1 MVVIFHGGEAMKA
14 GEARGIYSSV
24 LKSYNQQKFKLAK
37 QKNELKERM
46 ESTPDS
52 KTLYADE
59 AATLELKYN
68 AVAEKQ
74 DEYQSYVNQLME
86 QWQSKFDS
94 VVAKQQEEAAKDYGE
109 EMGKIM
115 TVARRI
121 MHGDIVPMQ
130 DEKKL
135 MEFDKD
141 LYIMA
146 KNAGMMAKL
155 EKRKKYESLWED
167 EEKKEHE
174 DPMEAADEEEAF
186 AAGPEV
192 VSVESVMEAATGETE
207 SQEE

>member
-1 MVVIFHGGEAMKA
+1 MQT

-24 LKSYNQQKFKLAK
+24 LKSYNEQKFKLGK

-46 ESTPDS
+46 ESTPDG

-174 DPMEAADEEEAF
+174 DPMKEADEEEAF

>member
-1 MVVIFHGGEAMKA
+1 MKA

-46 ESTPDS
+46 ESTPDG

-59 AATLELKYN
+59 AAILELKYN

-146 KNAGMMAKL
+146 KNAGMMARL

-174 DPMEAADEEEAF
+174 DPMEAADEEDAF

-192 VSVESVMEAATGETE
+192 VSVESVMEAATGDTE